1 MSLYILGDNN
11 KEDFTIYI
19 ILSQFFDENEEGF
32 LDDSRS
38 GFQCVYVNL
47 SSWVYIL
54 WQQFV
59 MKNVIDTIF
68 L

>member
-19 ILSQFFDENEEGF
+19 ILSQLFNEKERRWF

-38 GFQCVYVNL
+38 AFQYVYVNL
-47 SSWVYIL
+47 CL
-54 WQQFV
+54 F
-59 MKNVIDTIF
+59 
-68 L
+68 

>member
-19 ILSQFFDENEEGF
+19 ILSQLFNEKERRWF

-38 GFQCVYVNL
+38 AFQYVYVNL
-47 SSWVYIL
+47 CSFSKKKIII
-54 WQQFV
+54 
-59 MKNVIDTIF
+59 KC
-68 L
+68 